1 MIDTMPCATRHE
13 LRGSAINELFGN
25 INGLKPSELRSL
37 SHLYRRRIRPEG
49 FVEPDVIRTLCELS
63 RTTGRQLGLLVGRT
77 GGVEHVIVGDAHK
90 IDLPDFGRARAG
102 RARFRG
108 LRLWLTHLAGEPL
121 SRDNLTDLALLRLDV
136 TLMVQVL
143 ETGQP
148 GSVELAYLI
157 PPSPGQL
164 PYRIDKIRSI
174 FELKENYLTFIRE
187 LEAEFARTVDAAR
200 DADRRER
207 VLLLGIRTHK
217 RHGAEESLAELNRL
231 ADTAGL
237 LVVDQL
243 LQSRPELDPS
253 YVVGKGKLEEA
264 VIRAMQLGADVLLFD
279 HDLKPGQLRAIADH
293 TDLKVLDRTQLI
305 LDIFAQHAESRAG
318 KLQVEAA
325 QLRYAMPRLN
335 IMNTAMSRLTGGI
348 GGRGPGET
356 RLEINRRR
364 AKERLSRLERELKE
378 LSREREER
386 RKSRKRSEI
395 PVVSLVG
402 YTNAGKSTLLNTLTR
417 SRVRA
422 EDRLFATLDP
432 VSRRLRFPE
441 DREIILTDTVGF
453 IKDLPVDLFEAFKA
467 TLEEVEQSDLL
478 IQVVD
483 ACEAA
488 PELHFKAVETV
499 LVGLGV
505 SEIPRLLVWNKCDL
519 AEPERLAEL
528 QRLYGGQVVS
538 AHAGTGLDALL
549 IELERLLWK
558 PGRELNPLKRLFDRI
573 LPPEDAEPDDSEP
586 DDSSPPPNSESL

>member
-1 MIDTMPCATRHE
+1 M
-13 LRGSAINELFGN
+13 
-25 INGLKPSELRSL
+25 
-37 SHLYRRRIRPEG
+37 
-49 FVEPDVIRTLCELS
+49 EPDVIRSVCEQS
-63 RTTGRQLGLLVGRT
+63 RSLGRQLGLLIDRSGAI
-77 GGVEHVIVGDAHK
+77 EYVIVGDAHK
-90 IDLPDFGRARAG
+90 IVLPDFGRTRAG
-102 RARFRG
+102 HTRFRG
-108 LRLWLTHLAGEPL
+108 LRLWLTHLSGESL
-121 SRDNLTDLALLRLDV
+121 TRDNLTDLALLRLDACI
-136 TLMVQVL
+136 MVQVM
-143 ETGQP
+143 EGGQP
-148 GSVELAYLI
+148 GLVEVAYLC
-157 PPSPGQL
+157 PPGPSQRS
-164 PYRIDKIRSI
+164 YQIDKYRSI
-174 FELKENYLTFIRE
+174 FDLKDNYLTFIRA
-187 LEAEFARTVDAAR
+187 LEAEFAQTVDATR
-200 DADRRER
+200 QADQRER
-207 VLLLGIRTHK
+207 VLLLGIRT
-217 RHGAEESLAELNRL
+217 RERRTAEDSLAELARL

-237 LVVDQL
+237 IVVDRL
-243 LQSRPELDPS
+243 LQTRAELDPS

-264 VIRAMQLGADVLLFD
+264 VVRAMQLGADVLLFD

-386 RKSRKRSEI
+386 RKSRRRSAI

-453 IKDLPVDLFEAFKA
+453 IKDLPADLFEAFKA

-483 ACEAA
+483 ACE
-488 PELHFKAVETV
+488 PEPEQHLRAVDTV
-499 LVGLGV
+499 LEGLNV
-505 SEIPRLLVWNKCDL
+505 ASIPRLMVWNKIDRADPAQVSEVL
-519 AEPERLAEL
+519 RLH
-528 QRLYGGQVVS
+528 GGKAVS
-538 AHAGTGLDALL
+538 GISGEGLDDLMA
-549 IELERLLWK
+549 ELERLLWR
-558 PGRELNPLKRLFDRI
+558 PGRELNPLRKLQERLEGLMGELEPMNESDRELMALDGLI
-573 LPPEDAEPDDSEP
+573 MSAQSGTPLLEPSGVTSTELD
-586 DDSSPPPNSESL
+586 